1 MKFQQERRKR
11 LDQQTR
17 EFEARRSN
25 FRQIIIENVN
35 KINRQHEIFKAMRS
49 EYTQCRETLH
59 ELVIATR
66 SMRKRRV
73 MGAVV
78 LLRSASL
85 SQIKHPF
92 GLF

>member
-1 MKFQQERRKR
+1 MVVKMRDVSQSTTMKSQQERRRR

-25 FRQIIIENVN
+25 FRQLIIENVN
-35 KINRQHEIFKAMRS
+35 KINRQHEVFKAMRS

-66 SMRKRRV
+66 SVRNRRV
-73 MGAVV
+73 VA
-78 LLRSASL
+78 
-85 SQIKHPF
+85 
-92 GLF
+92 